1 MCDTVVQDGTNVECA
16 NLVLAQE
23 LSEGL
28 DKRDLYSQVRFSEN
42 NSSFAPLF
50 IAVHTGICS
59 GIYKG
64 TDIAYC
70 AICGQDIKYTYL
82 IHRLSARIAI
92 LVILVPKVLILCEA
106 GPRPLVPSI
115 LILLRD

>member
-1 MCDTVVQDGTNVECA
+1 MKTTPRSLRCS
-16 NLVLAQE
+16 L
-23 LSEGL
+23 
-28 DKRDLYSQVRFSEN
+28 RYIQV
-42 NSSFAPLF
+42 FAE
-50 IAVHTGICS
+50 V
-59 GIYKG
+59 IYWG

-70 AICGQDIKYTYL
+70 AICGQDITYTYL

-106 GPRPLVPSI
+106 GPRPLVPSV